1 MGKSLLGK
9 YEPAL
14 EAIAFQPTHFGKL
27 LENIFQEIR
36 DSGVRS
42 ADALDNIGFGKAL
55 EAAIRDHTNFNT
67 KVVFLEDSFKM
78 FVETKIRSMRH
89 PFVSKEIKQAKASE
103 GSAERVLQEL
113 ARYKEVNSIDL
124 KTGKVY
130 GAFKDI
136 AEKTGIG
143 VALILHP
150 DITAAHCAA
159 ALLHEIGHAEGVCEF
174 YDKFHTTNQVLAAVS
189 RSVEVDPPEKKKVVF
204 TTASKILGGTPKLL
218 DGLENVADQT
228 TVATVVIDASFKSVS
243 LVDSDHYD
251 ETSFEQVADQYVAR
265 CGYGRPLLELI
276 SLSENKHHPKPITT
290 GGVKLAVFAAML
302 VALIGSTPLAL
313 STLAVAPAAAYCY
326 AAITEGGTSRYN
338 LTYDTVKVRMKR
350 VREQIIE
357 YVKDKNL
364 SSEEVKKTLSDLEKT
379 EMLINTVSEPKEA
392 LFDRISNYLM
402 KKNRTLKEVMELQRD
417 LEELAHNEL
426 YVAAA
431 KLRNF

>member
-67 KVVFLEDSFKM
+67 KIVFLEDSFKM
-78 FVETKIRSMRH
+78 FVETKIRNMRH

-150 DITAAHCAA
+150 DITPAHCAA
-159 ALLHEIGHAEGVCEF
+159 ALLHEIGHAEGGCEF

-189 RSVEVDPPEKKKVVF
+189 RSVEVDSPEK
-204 TTASKILGGTPKLL
+204 
-218 DGLENVADQT
+218 
-228 TVATVVIDASFKSVS
+228 
-243 LVDSDHYD
+243 
-251 ETSFEQVADQYVAR
+251 
-265 CGYGRPLLELI
+265 
-276 SLSENKHHPKPITT
+276 
-290 GGVKLAVFAAML
+290 
-302 VALIGSTPLAL
+302 
-313 STLAVAPAAAYCY
+313 
-326 AAITEGGTSRYN
+326 
-338 LTYDTVKVRMKR
+338 
-350 VREQIIE
+350 
-357 YVKDKNL
+357 
-364 SSEEVKKTLSDLEKT
+364 
-379 EMLINTVSEPKEA
+379 
-392 LFDRISNYLM
+392 
-402 KKNRTLKEVMELQRD
+402 
-417 LEELAHNEL
+417 
-426 YVAAA
+426 
-431 KLRNF
+431 